1 MYIWAINEPIEMKLI
16 LNRENAYTFSDEELL
31 EEIFNRIRR
40 LRLSSCMSQEE
51 YAEAANVSRTT
62 IKRIESGTS
71 TDISLRT
78 LIKILRAGGMMDGLG
93 DLVEE
98 APLHPALKNNT
109 GKRPYASS
117 KLRRKYE
124 TQ

>member
-1 MYIWAINEPIEMKLI
+1 MKII
-16 LNRENAYTFSDEELL
+16 LNRENAYSFSDEELL
-31 EEIFNRIRR
+31 EEIFDRIHK

-51 YAEAANVSRTT
+51 YAKSAGVSRTT
-62 IKRIESGTS
+62 IKRIESGAS

-98 APLHPALKNNT
+98 VPMHPALRNNA
-109 GKRPYASS
+109 GKRTYASS
-117 KLRRKYE
+117 KQRRKYE
-124 TQ
+124 IQ

>member
-1 MYIWAINEPIEMKLI
+1 MRIII
-16 LNRENAYTFSDEELL
+16 NRENAYSFSDEELL
-31 EEIFNRIRR
+31 KEIFDRIHK

-51 YAEAANVSRTT
+51 YAKSAGVSRTT
-62 IKRIESGTS
+62 IKRIESGAS

-98 APLHPALKNNT
+98 VPLHPALRNNT
-109 GKRPYASS
+109 GKKPYASS
-117 KLRRKYE
+117 KQRKKYE

>member
-1 MYIWAINEPIEMKLI
+1 MKII
-16 LNRENAYTFSDEELL
+16 LNRENAYTFSDEEILK
-31 EEIFNRIRR
+31 EIFNRIRK

-51 YAEAANVSRTT
+51 YAQSANISRTT

-71 TDISLRT
+71 TDISLKT

-98 APLHPALKNNT
+98 VPMHPALRNNV
-109 GKRPYASS
+109 GKRAYAST
-117 KLRRKYE
+117 KLRKKYE
-124 TQ
+124 IQ

>member
-1 MYIWAINEPIEMKLI
+1 MKLI
-16 LNRENAYTFSDEELL
+16 LNRENAYTFSDEEIL
-31 EEIFNRIRR
+31 EEILDRIHK

-51 YAEAANVSRTT
+51 FAKSAGISRTT

-78 LIKILRAGGMMDGLG
+78 MIKILRAGGMMDGLG

-98 APLHPALKNNT
+98 VPLHPALRTNT
-109 GKRPYASS
+109 GKRPYASTN
-117 KLRRKYE
+117 KRRKYE
-124 TQ
+124 AQ